1 MKCLVCG
8 KTYEAAEC
16 PRCGFPDV
24 QIPGDQAQVLESL
37 KPTIDEYRENF
48 LKRVQLRLVTYR
60 WTDGGGVVALD
71 REELIPVGSGEELL
85 QGIKW
90 LPEKFARIADQSQIT
105 VTLRAAAGEEIRE
118 LRVLVPNLQRPE
130 LQQLGV
136 SMDQDGNVWVMLR
149 NDTDEPVGSAPV
161 PLFA

>member
-24 QIPGDQAQVLESL
+24 HIPGDQTQVLERM
-37 KPTIDEYRENF
+37 KPTIDEYKINF
-48 LKRVQLRLVTYR
+48 LKGVQLQLVTYR
-60 WTDGGGVVALD
+60 WKDRGGVVALD
-71 REELIPVGSGEELL
+71 REELIPVGSGQELM

-90 LPEKFARIADQSQIT
+90 LPGKFARIADQAQIT
-105 VTLRAAAGEEIRE
+105 VTLRATTGEETRE
-118 LRVLVPNLQRPE
+118 LRIPVPNLQKPE
-130 LQQLGV
+130 LQQLGI
-136 SMDQDGNVWVMLR
+136 SMDQDGNLWVMLC
-149 NDTDEPVGSAPV
+149 NDTDEPAGSAPV